1 MVMPS
6 TWHDSAN
13 ELFKENPELA
23 GHILRDLMGVDLPSQ
38 MPLILVPGDFTDR
51 PSRDLIANTVIVAGS
66 AQKPMRGIIVEI
78 QQSKD
83 KDKRR
88 QWPRYAAAMWLRHD
102 CPVDLLV
109 ICPDE
114 ATAAWYAAPIPTA
127 LDGYTHRPRVLLPA
141 RIPAMTKAG
150 TVAADPAMAILS
162 LTYHG
167 QQAGVADAFAAGI
180 ASLGA
185 EAGQDYYELGIRMS
199 PEAVRR
205 ILEELV
211 STTYKK
217 PFSEFGRRHY
227 GEGRAEGLKEGLVSG
242 ERDKI
247 LLALE
252 LRGLEVDDTQRERIT
267 NCTDLGQLEEWS
279 RAARTALTVSDLFA

>member
-1 MVMPS
+1 V
-6 TWHDSAN
+6 
-13 ELFKENPELA
+13 LFLR
-23 GHILRDLMGVDLPSQ
+23 GH
-38 MPLILVPGDFTDR
+38 
-51 PSRDLIANTVIVAGS
+51 LIADTVMVAGP
-66 AQKPMRGIIVEI
+66 AQKPTRGIIVEI

-88 QWPRYAAAMWLRHD
+88 QWPHYAAAMWLRHD

-114 ATAAWYAAPIPTA
+114 ATAAWYATPIPTS

-141 RIPAMTKAG
+141 RIPAMTEPG

-185 EAGQDYYELGIRMS
+185 EAGQDYHELGIRMS
-199 PEAVRR
+199 PEAVRG

-211 STTYKK
+211 NTTYKK
-217 PFSEFGRRHY
+217 PFSEFGSRHY

-267 NCTDLGQLEEWS
+267 NCTDPGQLEEWS
-279 RAARTALTVSDLFA
+279 RAARTAMTVSELFA